1 MPQGGEMR
9 IAQKELP
16 DAPFCHSKAILREAT
31 EEPCFSPC
39 SFKIDRVRQTYL
51 RIFSAP
57 FLYQVF

>member
-31 EEPCFSPC
+31 EDPCLYALFIQKWIGC
-39 SFKIDRVRQTYL
+39 GRITCASFQL
-51 RIFSAP
+51 RF
-57 FLYQVF
+57 FH